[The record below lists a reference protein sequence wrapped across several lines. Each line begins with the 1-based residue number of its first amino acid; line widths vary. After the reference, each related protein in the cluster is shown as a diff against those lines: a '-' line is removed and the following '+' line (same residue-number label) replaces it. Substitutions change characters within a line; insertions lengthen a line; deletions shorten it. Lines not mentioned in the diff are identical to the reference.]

1 MMRRVT
7 DVVRGHGQEWRSVN
21 FKASI
26 DNRAR
31 GAVVN
36 DLLLQAGENGE
47 EAVTQLQCTCCLALI

>member
-21 FKASI
+21 FKASV

-31 GAVVN
+31 GAVVS

-47 EAVTQLQCTCCLALI
+47 EAVTQLQCT